1 MVWCGVLRTGL
12 VGRSEPKSPGPLFD
26 PSQPLPMSD
35 IPISGQHSYLNFVSA
50 IVKILRYVN

>member
-26 PSQPLPMSD
+26 PSQPLPVT
-35 IPISGQHSYLNFVSA
+35 GQLGSPWRNGDLGPNAGQQVLFN
-50 IVKILRYVN
+50 K

>member
-1 MVWCGVLRTGL
+1 M
-12 VGRSEPKSPGPLFD
+12 PKSPGPLFD

-35 IPISGQHSYLNFVSA
+35 IPISGQHSNLNFVSA